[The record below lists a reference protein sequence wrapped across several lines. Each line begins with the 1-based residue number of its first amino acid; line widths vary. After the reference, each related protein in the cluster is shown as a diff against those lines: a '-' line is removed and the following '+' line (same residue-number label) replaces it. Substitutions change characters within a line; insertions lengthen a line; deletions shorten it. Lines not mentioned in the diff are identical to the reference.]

1 MCCCFLVLRLQ
12 NIYGLSDL
20 FHKTST
26 KVLEKRTTIHVS
38 MRVLHRRTFRRKIL
52 STRHDMKN
60 VLLLLPQFQFPT
72 FV

>member
-26 KVLEKRTTIHVS
+26 KVL
-38 MRVLHRRTFRRKIL
+38 HRRTFRRNIL